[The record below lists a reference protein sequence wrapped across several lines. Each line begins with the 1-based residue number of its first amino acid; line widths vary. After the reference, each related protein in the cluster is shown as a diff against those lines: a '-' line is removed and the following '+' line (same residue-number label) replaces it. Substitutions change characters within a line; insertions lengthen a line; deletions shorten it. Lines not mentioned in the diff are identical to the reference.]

1 MIHHLYSALGETRL
15 QKLLTAGLLA
25 FIASFMLLPT
35 SKMVNNVFYALMALP
50 ALFALIGG
58 HCRKLEISRVF
69 WLWGLLMLWLIYVGI
84 ESGDAQFFKHILY
97 VCLFMLAVGQLIAP
111 KIFLDSDFTRSLFW
125 SVLIYIGGSSIYYWI
140 IGEYAFGEKVLW
152 LPGRMTGPIYSS
164 IWLSCCFALNLPS
177 WIRQGAWKE
186 LIAGLLFTL
195 FIAAFALQS
204 RSGLV
209 GLFVLS
215 FMAIIYLASTHPQTR
230 RFLSVGGLLM
240 AGCALW
246 AYSEIPQI
254 HALVAR
260 GDSARFEIWA
270 ALMNEWRDCGLMQGC
285 GMEHKSDV
293 ILTGGGGI
301 LHPHSIYLSLGV
313 FAGLPA
319 LLTFCLLMSLTMYIA
334 WKNRNPWGLY
344 LLSGMIGLAFDGSF
358 LVGNPD
364 ELWLLILLPAAL
376 IIHPGSRTPQT
387 HTNT

>member
-1 MIHHLYSALGETRL
+1 MIHEIHAALGETRL
-15 QKLLTAGLLA
+15 QKLLTVGLLA

-35 SKMVNNVFYALMALP
+35 SKMVNNVFYALIAVP
-50 ALFALIGG
+50 TLFALISG
-58 HCRKLEISRVF
+58 HCRKFEISRVF
-69 WLWGLLMLWLIYVGI
+69 WIWGLLMLWMVYIGI
-84 ESGDAQFFKHILY
+84 GSGDAQFFKHILY

-111 KIFLDSDFTRSLFW
+111 KIFLDPDFTRGLFW
-125 SVLIYIGGSSIYYWI
+125 SVLVYMGGSSIYYWI

-164 IWLSCCFALNLPS
+164 IWLSCCFALNLPN

-186 LIAGLLFTL
+186 LIAGLLITL

-209 GLFVLS
+209 GLFVLVFLS
-215 FMAIIYLASTHPQTR
+215 ILYLASTYPKTR
-230 RFLSVGGLLM
+230 RFLAAGALLM
-240 AGCALW
+240 AGCSLW

-260 GDSARFEIWA
+260 GDSARFEIWT
-270 ALMNEWRDCGLMQGC
+270 ALINEWQHCGIVQGC
-285 GMEHKSDV
+285 GREHRSDV

-319 LLTFCLLMSLTMYIA
+319 LLMFCLLMSLTLYIA

-376 IIHPGSRTPQT
+376 IIHPGSRSSHARIVT
-387 HTNT
+387 